1 MPISTAGYEGQTIS
15 AFIRRLQ
22 NEAITLVVDVRE
34 MPLSRKRGFSK
45 TGLAAALKRQDI
57 GYVHVRELGCPKP
70 IRDHYREDGNW
81 ARYTRAFL
89 AHLQR
94 QQLAIKQLAD
104 LAQRQSL
111 ALLCY
116 EADPARCHR
125 SYVAYA
131 VADLT
136 GGQVAHIRAD
146 DVSSKRATAVA
157 GKLLCADW
165 AVAWR
170 GEGDAA

>member
-15 AFIRRLQ
+15 AFIRRLDD
-22 NEAITLVVDVRE
+22 EAITLVVDVRE

-45 TGLAAALKRQDI
+45 TGLAAALKRQNI

-70 IRDHYREDGNW
+70 IRDRYREDGNW

-104 LAQRQSL
+104 LAQSQSL

-116 EADPARCHR
+116 EADPAQCHR
-125 SYVAYA
+125 SYVAHA

-157 GKLLCADW
+157 A
-165 AVAWR
+165 
-170 GEGDAA
+170 